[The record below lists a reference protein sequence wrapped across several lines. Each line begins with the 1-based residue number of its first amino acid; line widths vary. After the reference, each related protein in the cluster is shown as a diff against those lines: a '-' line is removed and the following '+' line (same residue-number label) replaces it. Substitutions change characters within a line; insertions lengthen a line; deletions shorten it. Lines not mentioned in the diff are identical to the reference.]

1 MERIEGGCR
10 TRGIPVPNSDG
21 PILSVVTI
29 VYNRLEDLKITLPN
43 VLAQSYESIEY
54 IIVDGAS
61 TDGCREYIQEHDERI
76 AYWVSEPDKGLY
88 DAMNKGLSLAKGDY
102 VWFMNSGDEI
112 FESDTC
118 QKMVDG
124 LIGDPDVIFGETMMI
139 DEARKEV
146 GLRSEIT
153 TQRLPEE
160 LHWKSLERGMVVCHQ
175 SILVRTSIAEPYI
188 LNHPFS
194 ADIDWVIKAL
204 KKSKGN
210 HNAHQILSRYLM
222 GGFSKKNHRKSL
234 LDRFEI
240 LKSHYGL
247 IPTLWNHLWIVLRAM
262 FSSPKY

>member
-139 DEARKEV
+139 DESRKEV

-160 LHWKSLERGMVVCHQ
+160 LALEEPGAWNGCLPPEHFGPYFPSRAIHFESSLFCRHRLGDQSAQKRARAIIIRIKS
-175 SILVRTSIAEPYI
+175 
-188 LNHPFS
+188 
-194 ADIDWVIKAL
+194 
-204 KKSKGN
+204 
-210 HNAHQILSRYLM
+210 
-222 GGFSKKNHRKSL
+222 
-234 LDRFEI
+234 
-240 LKSHYGL
+240 
-247 IPTLWNHLWIVLRAM
+247 
-262 FSSPKY
+262 